1 MASTNSPV
9 WSNTWNPETDDWSP
23 SDEPYDVVGVQG
35 DAFGEPT
42 HFDTPDYVGAPIGT
56 DQYGI
61 EDHGS
66 VPVREL
72 NLIDDVKARMRTA
85 PPAQVV
91 HHVIE
96 TFEEGAELVRARVV
110 RVIGNQQQTML
121 LEENPNRRRALI
133 KCITTAGVVMVQ
145 PAHQGGN
152 LTNAAVPTG
161 NQAAYPQATG
171 DPVLEV
177 KSQAGVEAYGIVAA
191 PGFVDV
197 AVWEEMTGPKHDP
210 GLV

>member
-1 MASTNSPV
+1 MASTDSPV
-9 WSNTWNPETDDWSP
+9 WSNTWNPETDEWSP
-23 SDEPYDVVGVQG
+23 SDEPYNVVGEAG
-35 DAFGEPT
+35 GPYGEPT
-42 HFDTPDYVGAPIGT
+42 HYDTPDYAGSPSSE
-56 DQYGI
+56 QYGH
-61 EDHGS
+61 EDGGTVAVH
-66 VPVREL
+66 EL
-72 NLIDDVKARMRTA
+72 NLIDDVKQRMRTA
-85 PPAQVV
+85 PPPQVV

-110 RVIGNQQQTML
+110 RVVGNQQQTML

-152 LTNAAVPTG
+152 LTNAAIPTG

-177 KSQAGVEAYGIVAA
+177 KSQAGVEAYGIVVA